1 MRPWGGGRA
10 TGHRIR
16 AGVGRRPPDPVPP
29 SPPCGGGRHAPSPM
43 PTTSTAVAVRRSA
56 VGVTGSGS
64 LGSSLANLMASLAQ
78 SGGGGAEMMDG

>member
-1 MRPWGGGRA
+1 
-10 TGHRIR
+10 
-16 AGVGRRPPDPVPP
+16 
-29 SPPCGGGRHAPSPM
+29 M